1 MIDLKVLVETDKAVI
16 YTTKENMAVLAFRS
30 EDSTI
35 NDITAKWAAD
45 ELAALESGINGVV
58 IMSEREDF
66 CVGTDIDRIKSYQEE
81 ENSEVLAEIS
91 RNYQSLTRLIQG
103 YKKPVV
109 TLIKGKTLDY
119 GAELALSSPT
129 VISINKLVFGYL
141 CHGMLTQTAE
151 EAIRS
156 RLLPETVA
164 IVDRNVLLSS
174 GIQKVCQLSEEA
186 EVLPESFDELEPE
199 VEIEMEEKL
208 DRIIEEKIN
217 PKLMEH
223 QGWIELKEVTADMEV
238 VIRFRGACSG
248 CAANQ
253 NTVDET
259 IRPILKE
266 YLPEIKGVVI
276 SSDVSPELLDLA
288 RDLLR
293 K

>member
-91 RNYQSLTRLIQG
+91 RNYQSLTRLIQD

-141 CHGMLTQTAE
+141 CHGMLTKTAE

-186 EVLPESFDELEPE
+186 EVLPESFDEL
-199 VEIEMEEKL
+199 

-223 QGWIELKEVTADMEV
+223 QGWIELKEVTADMEI

-253 NTVDET
+253 DTVDET